1 MRESIILCRVDES
14 IVWQAPSAYHFTGKM
29 DADCSSNPLADPDH
43 FRDLF
48 FTNRQEL
55 FVDSKTSE

>member
-14 IVWQAPSAYHFTGKM
+14 IVWQAPLPIILLVEM
-29 DADCSSNPLADPDH
+29 DADCSSYPLADPDH

-55 FVDSKTSE
+55 CVDSKTSE